1 MQTLYLICLL
11 IHKAGWLLCN
21 LAGGNQERTNLWKCK
36 YKMLL
41 NLKQS
46 SWATTLLFV
55 FTANESLVKGHYFVK
70 KQQPQNIFFCLST
83 RFFSSN
89 CWKKKNTV
97 ICPPWAVG
105 WGSGQDHV
113 HGSGSCRPPC
123 ASDAGSRWAPGTPAH
138 SACAPWSHWRAP
150 AKAVS
155 SFTRTVA
162 QDWSVKQQLA
172 VLVS

>member
-1 MQTLYLICLL
+1 MQTLFLICLL

-21 LAGGNQERTNLWKCK
+21 LAGANREWINLWKCK

-46 SWATTLLFV
+46 SWATILLFV
-55 FTANESLVKGHYFVK
+55 FIANESLVIGHYFVK
-70 KQQPQNIFFCLST
+70 KTTPKHFFVPFYEVLQQQLL
-83 RFFSSN
+83 
-89 CWKKKNTV
+89 KKKKRTV

-105 WGSGQDHV
+105 WGSGRGRV
-113 HGSGSCRPPC
+113 HESGSCRPPC

-150 AKAVS
+150 ATAAS
-155 SFTRTVA
+155 SFTGTVA
-162 QDWSVKQQLA
+162 QDWGVKQQLA